1 MAPGLSNEPVPLA
14 ASVRG
19 RARLRVDDLVVLT
32 IVSACALEASSK
44 LLNVES
50 PFARSL
56 LVIAWTA
63 AAARRLVAWRHG
75 QDPVH
80 LERLSQK
87 LTVAAC
93 TVPLFV
99 MQLLNPSAPGWST
112 SDLHFL
118 PVWLQAVGAV
128 SIMVSLL
135 APFCAGPG
143 RMRRDHLRGP
153 GRPRFSPPAVEFYA
167 RAIGFV
173 LLTGSPSVVAAVCGC
188 VVLRSW
194 TESHGQG
201 GSVSVASATFDSAS
215 SSEVSHRDGRLGLL
229 PA

>member
-1 MAPGLSNEPVPLA
+1 MASGLPNEPVPSA
-14 ASVRG
+14 TSVRG

-44 LLNVES
+44 LLNVQS
-50 PFARSL
+50 PIAQSL

-87 LTVAAC
+87 LTVVAC

-99 MQLLNPSAPGWST
+99 MQLLNPSTRDWATDASLSVPLW
-112 SDLHFL
+112 F
-118 PVWLQAVGAV
+118 QALGGLF
-128 SIMVSLL
+128 ILISLL
-135 APFCAGPG
+135 APFCA
-143 RMRRDHLRGP
+143 RRSRVRSPD
-153 GRPRFSPPAVEFYA
+153 RPNIPLPAVEFYA
-167 RAIGFV
+167 RAIGFI
-173 LLTGSPSVVAAVCGC
+173 LLTASPSVVVAVCAC
-188 VVLRSW
+188 VVVRSW
-194 TESHGQG
+194 TEPRPLAGP
-201 GSVSVASATFDSAS
+201 ATATIDSAS
-215 SSEVSHRDGRLGLL
+215 SREICGRDASLDLL

>member
-1 MAPGLSNEPVPLA
+1 MASGLPNEPVPSA
-14 ASVRG
+14 TSVRG

-44 LLNVES
+44 LLNVQS
-50 PFARSL
+50 PIARSL

-80 LERLSQK
+80 LERLSQR

-99 MQLLNPSAPGWST
+99 MQLLNPSTRNWST
-112 SDLHFL
+112 DASLSL
-118 PVWLQAVGAV
+118 PLWFQALGGLF
-128 SIMVSLL
+128 ILVSLL
-135 APFCAGPG
+135 APFCPRSRVGWPA
-143 RMRRDHLRGP
+143 
-153 GRPRFSPPAVEFYA
+153 RPSIPLPAVEFYT
-167 RAIGFV
+167 RAIGFI
-173 LLTGSPSVVAAVCGC
+173 LLSASPSVVVAVCAC
-188 VVLRSW
+188 VVVRSW
-194 TESHGQG
+194 TEPRP
-201 GSVSVASATFDSAS
+201 ATIDSAS
-215 SSEVSHRDGRLGLL
+215 SREICDRDASLNLL